1 MHRSRVAVVLID
13 HPEESY
19 ADAAGFWAAATGSDR
34 SAPEGPP
41 DDDPYESLSR
51 LPGGVLLE
59 LQRTGSGTPPRLHLD
74 IETDDVEAEVARLTA
89 LGATVAERPEG
100 FTVLNDPGGLV
111 FCVVPVQTDRAS
123 FDEHAT
129 TWD

>member
-19 ADAAGFWAAATGSDR
+19 ADAAGFWAAATGSQR
-34 SAPEGPP
+34 SAPGGPSE
-41 DDDPYESLSR
+41 DGPYESLNR
-51 LPGGVLLE
+51 LAGGVLLE
-59 LQRTGSGTPPRLHLD
+59 LQRTGSGTPPRVHLD
-74 IETDDVEAEVARLTA
+74 IETDDVGAEVARLTG
-89 LGATVAERPEG
+89 LGATIAEQPEG
-100 FTVLNDPGGLV
+100 FTVLHDPGGMV

-129 TWD
+129 IWG